1 MTRKEDFFNLYN
13 KYKDDTNFMVI
24 GIEMPDLESH
34 ELIVNH
40 KSNFEEKMKYY
51 DSTYDEDLI
60 MTRNRDIK
68 IVSFIFAEEVIFAE
82 EDEDEV
88 YFDYIEE
95 VEYNGML
102 SPEDLKGK
110 VLTVTTVES
119 DEDDEDVLYMH
130 LKECQNHYWYSDAML
145 EVIK

>member
-51 DSTYDEDLI
+51 DSAYDENLI
-60 MTRNRDIK
+60 MIRNRDIK
-68 IVSFIFAEEVIFAE
+68 IVSFMFAEEVIFAE
-82 EDEDEV
+82 EEDEDEDEV
-88 YFDYIEE
+88 YFDSIEE

-102 SPEDLKGK
+102 SPSNYSETYKNDDS
-110 VLTVTTVES
+110 VVRR
-119 DEDDEDVLYMH
+119 DDEDVLNFAELYRLMG
-130 LKECQNHYWYSDAML
+130 LNEEEL
-145 EVIK
+145 

>member
-51 DSTYDEDLI
+51 DSAYDENLI
-60 MTRNRDIK
+60 MIRNRDIK
-68 IVSFIFAEEVIFAE
+68 IVSFMFAEEVIFAE
-82 EDEDEV
+82 EEDEDEDEV
-88 YFDYIEE
+88 YFDSIEE

-102 SPEDLKGK
+102 SPSNYSETYKKDDS
-110 VLTVTTVES
+110 VVIR
-119 DEDDEDVLYMH
+119 DDEHVLNFAELYRLMG
-130 LKECQNHYWYSDAML
+130 LNEEEL
-145 EVIK
+145 

>member
-1 MTRKEDFFNLYN
+1 MTRKEDFFNLYD

-51 DSTYDEDLI
+51 DSVYDENLI
-60 MTRNRDIK
+60 MIRNRDIK
-68 IVSFIFAEEVIFAE
+68 IVSFMFAEEVIFAE
-82 EDEDEV
+82 EEEEEDGDKA
-88 YFDYIEE
+88 YFDFIEE

-102 SPEDLKGK
+102 SHLNNYEIYKKNDSL
-110 VLTVTTVES
+110 VRR
-119 DEDDEDVLYMH
+119 DDEHVLAFAELCRQMG
-130 LKECQNHYWYSDAML
+130 LSEEEL
-145 EVIK
+145 

>member
-51 DSTYDEDLI
+51 DSAYDENLI
-60 MTRNRDIK
+60 MIRNRDIK
-68 IVSFIFAEEVIFAE
+68 IVSFMFAEEVIFAE
-82 EDEDEV
+82 EEDEDEDEV
-88 YFDYIEE
+88 YFDSIEE

-102 SPEDLKGK
+102 SPSNYSETYKNDDS
-110 VLTVTTVES
+110 VVRR
-119 DEDDEDVLYMH
+119 DDEHVLNFAELYRQMG
-130 LKECQNHYWYSDAML
+130 LNEEEL
-145 EVIK
+145 

>member
-40 KSNFEEKMKYY
+40 KFNFEEKMKYY
-51 DSTYDEDLI
+51 DSVYDENLI
-60 MTRNRDIK
+60 MIRNRDIK
-68 IVSFIFAEEVIFAE
+68 IVSFMFAEEVIFAE
-82 EDEDEV
+82 EEEEDEDKA
-88 YFDYIEE
+88 YFDFIEE

-102 SPEDLKGK
+102 SPSNYSETYKKDDS
-110 VLTVTTVES
+110 VVRR
-119 DEDDEDVLYMH
+119 DDEHVLAFAELCRQMG
-130 LKECQNHYWYSDAML
+130 LSEEEL
-145 EVIK
+145 

>member
-1 MTRKEDFFNLYN
+1 MTRKEDFFNLYS

-51 DSTYDEDLI
+51 DSAYDENLI
-60 MTRNRDIK
+60 MIRNRDIK
-68 IVSFIFAEEVIFAE
+68 IVSFMFAEEVIFAE
-82 EDEDEV
+82 EEDEDEDEV
-88 YFDYIEE
+88 YFDSIEE

-102 SPEDLKGK
+102 SPSNYSETYKNDDS
-110 VLTVTTVES
+110 VVRR
-119 DEDDEDVLYMH
+119 DDEHVLNFAELYRLMG
-130 LKECQNHYWYSDAML
+130 LNEEEL
-145 EVIK
+145 

>member
-1 MTRKEDFFNLYN
+1 MTRKEDFFNLYD

-51 DSTYDEDLI
+51 DSAYDENLI
-60 MTRNRDIK
+60 MIRNRDIK
-68 IVSFIFAEEVIFAE
+68 IVSFMFAEEVIFAE
-82 EDEDEV
+82 EEEEDEDKA
-88 YFDYIEE
+88 YFDFIEE

-102 SPEDLKGK
+102 SHLNNYEIYKKNDSL
-110 VLTVTTVES
+110 VRR
-119 DEDDEDVLYMH
+119 DDEHVLAFAELCRQMG
-130 LKECQNHYWYSDAML
+130 LSEEEL
-145 EVIK
+145 

>member
-51 DSTYDEDLI
+51 DSAYDENLI
-60 MTRNRDIK
+60 MIRNRDIK
-68 IVSFIFAEEVIFAE
+68 IVSFMFAEEVIFAE
-82 EDEDEV
+82 EEEEEDGDKA
-88 YFDYIEE
+88 YFDFIEE

-102 SPEDLKGK
+102 SHLNNYEIYKKNDSL
-110 VLTVTTVES
+110 VRR
-119 DEDDEDVLYMH
+119 DDEHVLAFAELCRQMG
-130 LKECQNHYWYSDAML
+130 LSEEEL
-145 EVIK
+145 

>member
-1 MTRKEDFFNLYN
+1 MARKEDFFNLYN

-51 DSTYDEDLI
+51 DSAYDENLI
-60 MTRNRDIK
+60 MIRNRDIK
-68 IVSFIFAEEVIFAE
+68 IISFMFAEEVIFAE
-82 EDEDEV
+82 EDEDED
-88 YFDYIEE
+88 YFDSIKE

-102 SPEDLKGK
+102 SPSNYSETYKNDDN
-110 VLTVTTVES
+110 VVRR
-119 DEDDEDVLYMH
+119 DDEHVLEFAELCRLMG
-130 LKECQNHYWYSDAML
+130 LNEEEL
-145 EVIK
+145 

>member
-102 SPEDLKGK
+102 SPSNYSEIYKKDDS
-110 VLTVTTVES
+110 VVRR
-119 DEDDEDVLYMH
+119 DDEHVLAFEELCRQMGFDEAE
-130 LKECQNHYWYSDAML
+130 L
-145 EVIK
+145 

>member
-51 DSTYDEDLI
+51 DSAYDENLI
-60 MTRNRDIK
+60 MIRNRDIK

-82 EDEDEV
+82 EEDEDED
-88 YFDYIEE
+88 YFDSIEE

-102 SPEDLKGK
+102 SPSNNYEIYKKDDS
-110 VLTVTTVES
+110 VVRR
-119 DEDDEDVLYMH
+119 DDEHVLAFEELCRQMG
-130 LKECQNHYWYSDAML
+130 LSEEEL
-145 EVIK
+145 

>member
-51 DSTYDEDLI
+51 DSAYDENLI
-60 MTRNRDIK
+60 MIRNRDIK
-68 IVSFIFAEEVIFAE
+68 IVSFMFAEEVIFAE
-82 EDEDEV
+82 EEDEDEDEV
-88 YFDYIEE
+88 YFDSIEE

-102 SPEDLKGK
+102 SPSNYSETYKNDDS
-110 VLTVTTVES
+110 VVRR
-119 DEDDEDVLYMH
+119 DDEHVLKFAELCRLMG
-130 LKECQNHYWYSDAML
+130 LNEEEL
-145 EVIK
+145 

>member
-1 MTRKEDFFNLYN
+1 MIRKEDFFNLYN

-51 DSTYDEDLI
+51 DSVYDENLI
-60 MTRNRDIK
+60 MIRNRDIK
-68 IVSFIFAEEVIFAE
+68 IVSFMFAEEVIFAE
-82 EDEDEV
+82 EEEEDDEDKA
-88 YFDYIEE
+88 YFDFIEE

-102 SPEDLKGK
+102 SHLNNYEIYKKNDSL
-110 VLTVTTVES
+110 VRR
-119 DEDDEDVLYMH
+119 DDEHVLAFAELCRLMG
-130 LKECQNHYWYSDAML
+130 LNEEEL
-145 EVIK
+145 

>member
-51 DSTYDEDLI
+51 DSAYDENLI
-60 MTRNRDIK
+60 MIRNRDIK
-68 IVSFIFAEEVIFAE
+68 IVSFMFAEEFIFAEGD
-82 EDEDEV
+82 EDED
-88 YFDYIEE
+88 YFESMEE

-102 SPEDLKGK
+102 SPSNYSETYKKDDS
-110 VLTVTTVES
+110 VVRR
-119 DEDDEDVLYMH
+119 DDEYVLAFAELCRLMG
-130 LKECQNHYWYSDAML
+130 LNEEEL
-145 EVIK
+145 

>member
-51 DSTYDEDLI
+51 DSAYDENLI
-60 MTRNRDIK
+60 MIRNRDIK
-68 IVSFIFAEEVIFAE
+68 IVSFMFAEEVIFAE
-82 EDEDEV
+82 EEEEDEDKA
-88 YFDYIEE
+88 YFDFIEE

-102 SPEDLKGK
+102 SHLNNYEIYKKNDSL
-110 VLTVTTVES
+110 VRR
-119 DEDDEDVLYMH
+119 DDEHVLAFAELCRQMG
-130 LKECQNHYWYSDAML
+130 LSEEEL
-145 EVIK
+145 

>member
-51 DSTYDEDLI
+51 DSAYDENLI
-60 MTRNRDIK
+60 MIRNRDIK
-68 IVSFIFAEEVIFAE
+68 IVSFMFAEEVIFAE
-82 EDEDEV
+82 EEDEDEDEV
-88 YFDYIEE
+88 YFDSIEE

-102 SPEDLKGK
+102 SPSNYSETYKNDDS
-110 VLTVTTVES
+110 VVRR
-119 DEDDEDVLYMH
+119 DDEHVLNFAELYRLMG
-130 LKECQNHYWYSDAML
+130 LNEEEL
-145 EVIK
+145 

>member
-51 DSTYDEDLI
+51 DSAYDENLI
-60 MTRNRDIK
+60 MIRNRDIK
-68 IVSFIFAEEVIFAE
+68 IVSFMFAEEVIFAE
-82 EDEDEV
+82 EEDEDEDEV
-88 YFDYIEE
+88 YFDSIEE

-102 SPEDLKGK
+102 SPSNYSETYKNDDS
-110 VLTVTTVES
+110 VVRR
-119 DEDDEDVLYMH
+119 DDEHVLAFAELCRLMG
-130 LKECQNHYWYSDAML
+130 LNEEEL
-145 EVIK
+145 

>member
-13 KYKDDTNFMVI
+13 KYKDETNFMVI
-24 GIEMPDLESH
+24 RIEMPELESH

-51 DSTYDEDLI
+51 DSAYDENLI
-60 MTRNRDIK
+60 MIKNRDIK

-82 EDEDEV
+82 EDEDEDED
-88 YFDYIEE
+88 YFDSIEE

-102 SPEDLKGK
+102 SPSNYSETYKKDDS
-110 VLTVTTVES
+110 VVRI
-119 DEDDEDVLYMH
+119 DDEHVLKFAELCRLMG
-130 LKECQNHYWYSDAML
+130 LNEEEL
-145 EVIK
+145 

>member
-13 KYKDDTNFMVI
+13 KYKDNTNFMVI

-51 DSTYDEDLI
+51 DSAYDENLI
-60 MTRNRDIK
+60 MIRNRDIK
-68 IVSFIFAEEVIFAE
+68 IVSFMFAEEVIFAE
-82 EDEDEV
+82 EEDEDEDEV
-88 YFDYIEE
+88 YFDSIEE

-102 SPEDLKGK
+102 SPSNYSETYKNDDS
-110 VLTVTTVES
+110 VVRR
-119 DEDDEDVLYMH
+119 DDEHVLKFAELCRLMG
-130 LKECQNHYWYSDAML
+130 LNEEEL
-145 EVIK
+145 

>member
-51 DSTYDEDLI
+51 DSVYDENLI
-60 MTRNRDIK
+60 MIRNRDIK
-68 IVSFIFAEEVIFAE
+68 IVSFMFAEEVIFAE
-82 EDEDEV
+82 EEDEDKA
-88 YFDYIEE
+88 YFDFIEE

-102 SPEDLKGK
+102 SHLNNYEIYKKNDS
-110 VLTVTTVES
+110 VIRR
-119 DEDDEDVLYMH
+119 DDEHVLAFAELCRQMGFDEAE
-130 LKECQNHYWYSDAML
+130 L
-145 EVIK
+145 

>member
-24 GIEMPDLESH
+24 RIEMPELKSH

-51 DSTYDEDLI
+51 DSAYDENLI
-60 MTRNRDIK
+60 MIRNRDIK
-68 IVSFIFAEEVIFAE
+68 IAAFMFAEKVIFE
-82 EDEDEV
+82 EEDEDEDEV
-88 YFDYIEE
+88 YFDSIEE

-102 SPEDLKGK
+102 SPSNYSETYKK
-110 VLTVTTVES
+110 
-119 DEDDEDVLYMH
+119 DD
-130 LKECQNHYWYSDAML
+130 SG
-145 EVIK
+145 

>member
-13 KYKDDTNFMVI
+13 KYKDNTNFMVI
-24 GIEMPDLESH
+24 GIEMPDLKSH

-51 DSTYDEDLI
+51 DSAYDENLI
-60 MTRNRDIK
+60 MIKNRDIK

-82 EDEDEV
+82 EDEDEDED
-88 YFDYIEE
+88 YFDSIEE

-102 SPEDLKGK
+102 SPSNYSETYKKDDS
-110 VLTVTTVES
+110 VVRR
-119 DEDDEDVLYMH
+119 DDEHVLAFAELCRLMG
-130 LKECQNHYWYSDAML
+130 LNEEEL
-145 EVIK
+145 

>member
-24 GIEMPDLESH
+24 GIEMSDLESH

-51 DSTYDEDLI
+51 DSAYDENLI
-60 MTRNRDIK
+60 MIRNRDIK
-68 IVSFIFAEEVIFAE
+68 IVSFMFAEEVIFAE
-82 EDEDEV
+82 EEEEEDGDKA
-88 YFDYIEE
+88 YFDFIEE

-102 SPEDLKGK
+102 SHLNNYEIYKKNDSL
-110 VLTVTTVES
+110 VRR
-119 DEDDEDVLYMH
+119 DDEHVLAFAELCRQMG
-130 LKECQNHYWYSDAML
+130 LSEEEL
-145 EVIK
+145 

>member
-51 DSTYDEDLI
+51 DSAYDENLI
-60 MTRNRDIK
+60 MIKNRDIK
-68 IVSFIFAEEVIFAE
+68 IVSFIFAEEVIFAD
-82 EDEDEV
+82 EDED
-88 YFDYIEE
+88 YFDSIEE

-102 SPEDLKGK
+102 SPSNYSETYKKDDS
-110 VLTVTTVES
+110 VVRR
-119 DEDDEDVLYMH
+119 DDEHVLAFAELCRLMG
-130 LKECQNHYWYSDAML
+130 LNEEEL
-145 EVIK
+145 

>member
-51 DSTYDEDLI
+51 DSAYDENLI
-60 MTRNRDIK
+60 MIRNRDIK
-68 IVSFIFAEEVIFAE
+68 IVSFMFAEEVIFAE
-82 EDEDEV
+82 EEEEDEDEDEV
-88 YFDYIEE
+88 YFDSIEE

-102 SPEDLKGK
+102 SPSNYSETYKKDDS
-110 VLTVTTVES
+110 VVRI
-119 DEDDEDVLYMH
+119 DDEHVLKFAELCRLMG
-130 LKECQNHYWYSDAML
+130 LNEEEL
-145 EVIK
+145 